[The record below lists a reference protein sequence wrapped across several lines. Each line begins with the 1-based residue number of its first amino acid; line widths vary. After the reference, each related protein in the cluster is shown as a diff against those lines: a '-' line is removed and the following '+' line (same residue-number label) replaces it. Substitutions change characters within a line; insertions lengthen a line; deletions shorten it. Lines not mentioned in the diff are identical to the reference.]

1 MEFLNGMKFSKVMY
15 LNTFD
20 MSKCG
25 SDIYK
30 CTDTDLLKETWGYT
44 LPNPPAAL
52 LTHITN
58 ALSLR
63 SARMRHK
70 LGLTTDS
77 YCEQLS
83 GFHVKWMFSLMFN
96 AKWSYPASRCSRKPV
111 TLWKEWVFFRDEA
124 TGELTCKL
132 MKALTLKPSI
142 LSMIVYSVLQCSTL
156 CHTLSQATAGNIIM
170 KTRNSEPSV
179 AVLECR
185 LVKENMNET

>member
-1 MEFLNGMKFSKVMY
+1 MEFLNRMKFSKVMY

-30 CTDTDLLKETWGYT
+30 CTKYRFAKGDVRLHSPKSSSCSFNTK
-44 LPNPPAAL
+44 
-52 LTHITN
+52 

-111 TLWKEWVFFRDEA
+111 KLWKEWVFFRDEA

-156 CHTLSQATAGNIIM
+156 CHTLSQATARNIIM
-170 KTRNSEPSV
+170 KTSNSEPSV